1 MELQDIISKIEI
13 WQEWHDNYS
22 YYVPRFIESAQ
33 SCENWQDWDKSL
45 FHEFFERGGDQC
57 VSSLKQGYFTKEEQ
71 ALLQSLG
78 VSALSVGLMIDSVM
92 NNMSQI

>member
-33 SCENWQDWDKSL
+33 S
-45 FHEFFERGGDQC
+45 
-57 VSSLKQGYFTKEEQ
+57 
-71 ALLQSLG
+71 
-78 VSALSVGLMIDSVM
+78 
-92 NNMSQI
+92 